1 MISHGKLMNDKKL
14 LEKERLKLGN
24 ELIHLDQSNFGLGVE
39 RQKSKGPAVSGRFS
53 TVILSV

>member
-14 LEKERLKLGN
+14 LDKERLKLGN

-39 RQKSKGPAVSGRFS
+39 RQKSKRPAVSGRLS